1 MTETSPVILNDG
13 SVAKDTALETDEIEK
28 NIRIIITKLKGKY
41 MNEGRI
47 SMWCIVDQLFY
58 VTHGPY
64 IVFNAVWSMDG
75 WIVYEVFSNLIV
87 IPLQMAPEWI
97 T

>member
-1 MTETSPVILNDG
+1 MTETSPAILNEG
-13 SVAKDTALETDEIEK
+13 SVGKNTALETDEIEK

-47 SMWCIVDQLFY
+47 SISIVLYD
-58 VTHGPY
+58 TRSDGPY
-64 IVFNAVWSMDG
+64 IVFNGVWMA
-75 WIVYEVFSNLIV
+75 YEVFSNLIV